1 MEMKIKKL
9 SRTTVLMFKICY
21 FKLIEHYDRRRKT
34 ISSINDAKHTQTK
47 GKLRYGKL
55 PDTKGMPAN

>member
-1 MEMKIKKL
+1 MEMKIEKL

-21 FKLIEHYDRRRKT
+21 FKLIEHYDRRKKA

-47 GKLRYGKL
+47 GKLCYGKL
-55 PDTKGMPAN
+55 PHIKGMPAN